1 MGGTATDVGDEAQHV
16 FQVDLSGFR
25 RGQVF
30 GDQDD
35 LFVDGA
41 QVDNGDAQYVLDQT
55 GADVTEVGG
64 ALTQIGVI
72 QIGHHL
78 GVLFDHL
85 VNGSVGRGLV
95 FFDEG
100 SDIPFQLFIFEQ
112 HDVAFEDGLFFFTEG
127 ATGHLFDGFQLCG

>member
-1 MGGTATDVGDEAQHV
+1 MASFNWSAVGLMMTWLLIISTSMSPFLTRSVMSLVPTTAGSSRERAMMEVGGTATDVGDEAQHV

-55 GADVTEVGG
+55 VPMSRK
-64 ALTQIGVI
+64 
-72 QIGHHL
+72 
-78 GVLFDHL
+78 
-85 VNGSVGRGLV
+85 SVAR
-95 FFDEG
+95 
-100 SDIPFQLFIFEQ
+100 SRR
-112 HDVAFEDGLFFFTEG
+112 
-127 ATGHLFDGFQLCG
+127 